1 MKQLSE
7 IIIIPLVALLFQL
20 ISLPLYAQFKV
31 GNYPSKQHKAA
42 VLELESN
49 NQGLLLTRVADTNL
63 INLLNPPDGMIIYFT
78 DGKAEL
84 PFGSNAGIFERKN
97 NIWRRPGISIDSVVD
112 ASRQGIRFLYSNGTY
127 TLRIPNAEIGLRGL
141 VSTGSQQFGGR
152 KTFVDSIVLQNVH
165 PGSVIFVRD
174 APSSVNYALT
184 DNNAQ
189 FFWDN
194 FKERLGVG
202 TNTPSAQL
210 DIEGNFKLGKNGSVL
225 NTIIRDSLLTLDP
238 SPLLNSGDG
247 HLYSFPMITV
257 KEGASVMIS
266 PKENLPAGSII
277 AYSYST
283 AGTVHIRIESLKDN
297 ITIPANFKFYVTVI
311 Q

>member
-42 VLELESN
+42 VLELESS

-63 INLLNPPDGMIIYFT
+63 INLHNPPDGMIIYFT
-78 DGKAEL
+78 DGKIAE
-84 PFGSNAGIFERKN
+84 PYGPNAGICQRKN
-97 NIWRRPGISIDSVVD
+97 GKWIYAWFTINQTVLED
-112 ASRQGIRFLYSNGTY
+112 QGIKFTLDNNIY
-127 TLRIPNAEIGLRGL
+127 TLHLPDAERSLRG
-141 VSTGSQQFGGR
+141 VVNSGRQQFGGR
-152 KTFVDSIVLQNVH
+152 KTFVDSIVLQNTH

-184 DNNAQ
+184 DNNSQ

-202 TNTPSAQL
+202 TNTPAAKL
-210 DIEGNFKLGKNGSVL
+210 DIEGNFKLGKDGSVL

-238 SPLLNSGDG
+238 SPLLNSGEG

-257 KEGASVMIS
+257 KEGANVMIS
-266 PKENLPAGSII
+266 PKENLPDGCII

-283 AGTVHIRIESLKDN
+283 AGTVHIRIESVKDN